1 MASTSETGHA
11 RNVANFE
18 QLLTYIAGYGT
29 VYNPSK
35 AALKLAA
42 MQALATNAKNAV
54 SVVNS
59 SFPPYS
65 NAVAAREIAF
75 LPLSKLVSRVMSIL
89 KSTDTSTQVDDS
101 AKTFARKIQGTR
113 AKSKEVDSEPKMQ
126 DETPKEIREISVSQ
140 MSYDSRLDNFDKL
153 IKLLLNI
160 PLYAPNEPELKVS
173 ALTTLYND
181 LKTKN
186 IAVISTTIPLSNSRI
201 SRNDIMYK
209 PLTGLVDTALD
220 SKMYIRGLF
229 GASSAQYKQISK
241 IAFKQVK

>member
-54 SVVNS
+54 GVVNS

-101 AKTFARKIQGTR
+101 AKTFARKIQGNQN
-113 AKSKEVDSEPKMQ
+113 P
-126 DETPKEIREISVSQ
+126 
-140 MSYDSRLDNFDKL
+140 
-153 IKLLLNI
+153 LLL
-160 PLYAPNEPELKVS
+160 YRK
-173 ALTTLYND
+173 
-181 LKTKN
+181 
-186 IAVISTTIPLSNSRI
+186 RI
-201 SRNDIMYK
+201 RNAGRNDHPERY
-209 PLTGLVDTALD
+209 PGSDCRRCTSNRTRRVRD
-220 SKMYIRGLF
+220 R
-229 GASSAQYKQISK
+229 
-241 IAFKQVK
+241 